1 MLAFGTRTCTCT
13 VATGVGLALACQPT
27 GRKKTTENGQRESQH
42 LGVGVGVQPLLAAER
57 LEAVVR
63 DLRVL
68 VLVDL
73 QHLSCCAV
81 RRVNNSDR
89 ASQHI
94 VHWVA

>member
-1 MLAFGTRTCTCT
+1 MLAFGTRICTCS
-13 VATGVGLALACQPT
+13 VATGVGLALACQT
-27 GRKKTTENGQRESQH
+27 TERKKTTENLERESQH

-63 DLRVL
+63 NLRVL

-81 RRVNNSDR
+81 RRVNNPDR
-89 ASQHI
+89 APQHI
-94 VHWVA
+94 AHWVA